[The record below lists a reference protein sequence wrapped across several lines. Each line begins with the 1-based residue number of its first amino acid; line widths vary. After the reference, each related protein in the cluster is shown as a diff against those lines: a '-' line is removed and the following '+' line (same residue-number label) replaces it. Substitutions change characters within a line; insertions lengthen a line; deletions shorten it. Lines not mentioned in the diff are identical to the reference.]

1 MKKETTR
8 KQETVTGVCPPYK
21 MKKAVSYYKDQY
33 LNLHVHSFLHDTH

>member
-8 KQETVTGVCPPYK
+8 KQETVTGVCPPCK

-33 LNLHVHSFLHDTH
+33 FKFARALFLA